1 MIFVYCSCIN
11 SFYRRTRDFYGEVFY
26 GEVFYGEVFYGEVFY
41 REVFYGEMFYRE
53 TSYRGTFYRDVL
65 WRKIQDDIISIP
77 LGDIIWLHHFYTIFL
92 PLLCLPW

>member
-26 GEVFYGEVFYGEVFY
+26 GDVFYGEVFYGEA
-41 REVFYGEMFYRE
+41 FYGEA
-53 TSYRGTFYRDVL
+53 SYRGKFYRDVL
-65 WRKIQDDIISIP
+65 WRKI
-77 LGDIIWLHHFYTIFL
+77 LGLYHFYTIFL

>member
-11 SFYRRTRDFYGEVFY
+11 SFYRRTRD
-26 GEVFYGEVFYGEVFY
+26 FYGEVFYGEVFY